1 MVHKD
6 VVINLVVKSRN
17 TETPGY
23 QSVVFERPIN
33 FHFDA
38 GDWIDIDMKDLD
50 HNGGKTYSLAS
61 SPTEQDLRIAFREGL
76 SPLKKALASA
86 TPGDALTI
94 TQYGN
99 DYGFQL
105 RENRASVL
113 IAGGV
118 GIAPFRSMLKEMF
131 DQHSKNHVHLI
142 YLNQTTDFL
151 FQDELDTWTRA
162 LQNLRIDYIITKEL
176 NRKKREKLLTS
187 LVNNPNQ
194 QFYIAGP
201 TGMVTSTSNLL
212 TGIGVH
218 ERDIKID
225 SFGGY

>member
-6 VVINLVVKSRN
+6 VSIHLVVKSRN
-17 TETPGY
+17 NETPGY
-23 QSVVFERPIN
+23 QSVVFERPVN
-33 FHFDA
+33 FEFDS
-38 GDWIDIDMKDLD
+38 GDWIDIAMKGLD

-61 SPTEQDLRIAFREGL
+61 SPTEQNLRITFREGL
-76 SPLKKALASA
+76 SPLKKTLASA
-86 TPGDALTI
+86 KPGDALTI

-105 RENRASVL
+105 RANRASVL

-131 DQHSKNHVHLI
+131 DQNSKNHVHLI
-142 YLNQTTDFL
+142 YLNQTADFL
-151 FQDELDTWTRA
+151 FQDELDTWART
-162 LQNLRIDYIITKEL
+162 LQNLRIDYIPTKEL
-176 NRKKREKLLTS
+176 NRKKREKLLTT
-187 LVNNPNQ
+187 LINNPNQ

-201 TGMVTSTSNLL
+201 TGMVTSTSKLL
-212 TGIGVH
+212 TSINVH